1 MILKRSGPAIAAATI
16 AIVVSACA
24 VNDDTQ
30 NRSGVSVVVTTTM
43 LGDIAR
49 NIVGSDGTVD
59 VLLPIG
65 ADAHDLV
72 LSSAQV
78 TAIYA
83 ADLVLL
89 NGLGLE
95 AAISDVLD
103 GARDAGVNVIEVAES
118 VRPVTLG
125 ERRPCLSDDARVC
138 DPHVWL
144 DPDRDAMI
152 AEIVGSELSDV
163 EPLIDWPSR
172 ASAYGAA
179 MRESD
184 IAITEIL
191 SVVADQDRLLVTNHD
206 ALGYFAD
213 RYGFEVVGSI
223 FPGGGTLSE
232 PSTADLADLVDLIN
246 ERGIGAIFAETTE
259 SATLARAV
267 AAEADH
273 PVEVILLFVGSL
285 GEPGSDADT
294 LIGMLET
301 NAVRIAEALS

>member
-1 MILKRSGPAIAAATI
+1 MILKRRGPAIAAVAI

-24 VNDDTQ
+24 TNEDTQ
-30 NRSGVSVVVTTTM
+30 DRSGVSVVATTTM

-49 NIVGSDGTVD
+49 NVVGSDGTVE
-59 VLLPIG
+59 VLLPLG

-78 TAIYA
+78 TAIYD
-83 ADLVLL
+83 ADLVLV

-95 AAISDVLD
+95 AAITDVLD
-103 GARDAGVNVIEVAES
+103 GARDEGVNVIEVGERVS
-118 VRPVTLG
+118 PVTLA
-125 ERRPCLSDDARVC
+125 ERRPCLSDAAAVC

-144 DPDRDAMI
+144 DPDRVAMI
-152 AEIVGSELSDV
+152 AEIVGSELSVVD
-163 EPLIDWPSR
+163 PSIDWPSR
-172 ASAYGAA
+172 ASVYGAA

-184 IAITEIL
+184 SAITEIL
-191 SVVADQDRLLVTNHD
+191 SVVAEQDRLLVTNDD

-213 RYGFEVVGSI
+213 RYGFEVIGSI

-232 PSTADLADLVDLIN
+232 PSTADLAELVDLIN
-246 ERGIGAIFAETTE
+246 ERDVGAIFAETTG

-285 GEPGSDADT
+285 GEQGSGAET